1 MTTAADVYGSY
12 LDSAAIAVALLAD
25 PAVAAAWDRPSAL
38 AEFTVRGLAGH
49 LARQVIVVRELL
61 ATEPPPGEGVS
72 LLDHYARS
80 QWVGAGLDHET
91 SAMARRSGEAAAAGG
106 AAELV
111 CGTEAALAEL
121 RAILPGQPDDR
132 LVVAPGGSWP
142 LTLPDFLVT
151 RLVEFTVHVD
161 DLSVSVGIPAPALPP
176 QVTDTV
182 LVLLT
187 RLAAHRHGPTAVLRA
202 LSRAERAPATIAAF

>member
-1 MTTAADVYGSY
+1 MTTAADMYGSY
-12 LDSAAIAVALLAD
+12 LDSAAVAVALLAD
-25 PAVAAAWDRPSAL
+25 PAVAAAWDQPSAL

-49 LARQVIVVRELL
+49 LARQVSVVRELL
-61 ATEPPPGEGVS
+61 AAEPPAGEGVS
-72 LLDHYARS
+72 LLDHYTRA
-80 QWVGAGLDHET
+80 QWVGAGIDDEP
-91 SAMARRSGEAAAAGG
+91 SVMARRGGEAAAAGG

-111 CGTEAALAEL
+111 RRTEALLAEL
-121 RAILPGQPDDR
+121 RAILPGQPGDR
-132 LVVAPGGSWP
+132 LVVAPRESWL

-151 RLVEFTVHVD
+151 RLVEFTVHAD
-161 DLSVSVGIPAPALPP
+161 DLSVSVGIPTPTLPP

-187 RLAAHRHGPTAVLRA
+187 RLAVHRHGPTAVLRA

>member
-1 MTTAADVYGSY
+1 
-12 LDSAAIAVALLAD
+12 
-25 PAVAAAWDRPSAL
+25 
-38 AEFTVRGLAGH
+38 
-49 LARQVIVVRELL
+49 
-61 ATEPPPGEGVS
+61 
-72 LLDHYARS
+72 
-80 QWVGAGLDHET
+80 
-91 SAMARRSGEAAAAGG
+91 MARRSGEAAAAGG

-161 DLSVSVGIPAPALPP
+161 DLSVSAGIPAPTLPP

-187 RLAAHRHGPTAVLRA
+187 QLC
-202 LSRAERAPATIAAF
+202 SRRSDPVSGHARCAG